1 MTLLIKKGSRLMAT
15 ISITRD
21 ITLTKKDFEKIQSSK
36 PTELLLDIVN
46 KNRAKQVQPSLAG
59 LAKLVK

>member
-1 MTLLIKKGSRLMAT
+1 MAT

-21 ITLTKKDFEKIQSSK
+21 ITLTKKDFEKIQASK

-46 KNRAKQVQPSLAG
+46 KNREKQIQPSLAG
-59 LAKLVK
+59 LSKLVK

>member
-1 MTLLIKKGSRLMAT
+1 MAT

-59 LAKLVK
+59 LTKLVK

>member
-1 MTLLIKKGSRLMAT
+1 MIMAT

-21 ITLTKKDFEKIQSSK
+21 ITLTKEDFKKIQASK
-36 PTELLLDIVN
+36 PTELLLDMVKKN
-46 KNRAKQVQPSLAG
+46 KEKQKQPSLAG